1 MRRFFSIF
9 LSLILILSWGSAFA
23 REDSFIVVDDEEDIP
38 DPRYQ
43 ARALMRGMTL
53 EQMVYQLFIV
63 EPEALTG
70 EKRTTVL
77 SDTEDYFAR
86 YPVGGVILFGKNI
99 VSAEQLS
106 ALTAAIEADA
116 QRAGI
121 YAPFIAVD
129 EEGGAVSRVANK
141 LGYPLS
147 LSPHL
152 IGEAKDAS
160 AAREAGL
167 QIAAYLC
174 PLGINLNFAPVADVL
189 VADGPEI
196 GNRSYGSDAQM
207 VSVLA
212 AAMAEG
218 LRTGGIIPCYKHFP
232 GHGSVSGNTHTGT
245 ASTWRTLP
253 EMRETEWVPFAAAIE
268 QDIEMIMTSHLVA
281 RGLGDT
287 EPASLSQAVISR
299 LLREELGYDGV
310 VVTDALRMSSIT
322 AEYKPGAAAVRAL
335 QAGADVLLLP
345 SSLPTAAQAI
355 IKAVE
360 DGTLTRARIE
370 LSVERILALKIR
382 RGVIQ

>member
-1 MRRFFSIF
+1 MRRFLSIF
-9 LSLILILSWGSAFA
+9 LALILLLPWGSASA
-23 REDSFIVVDDEEDIP
+23 REDSFIVVDEEDDIP

-53 EQMVYQLFIV
+53 EEMVYQLFIV

-70 EKRTTVL
+70 EKRTTAL
-77 SDTEDYFAR
+77 SDTEAYFAR
-86 YPVGGVILFGKNI
+86 YPVGGVVLFGQNI
-99 VSAEQLS
+99 VSEEQLS
-106 ALTAAIEADA
+106 ALTAAIRADA
-116 QRAGI
+116 ERAGV

-129 EEGGAVSRVANK
+129 EEGGTVSRVGNK
-141 LGYPLS
+141 LGYS
-147 LSPHL
+147 LAQSPQL
-152 IGEAKDAS
+152 IGQAGDEA

-167 QIAAYLC
+167 HIAAYLR

-196 GNRSYGSDAQM
+196 GSRSYGSDAQA
-207 VSVLA
+207 VSALA

-218 LRTGGIIPCYKHFP
+218 LRMGGIIPCYKHFP

-245 ASTWRTLP
+245 ASTRRTLL
-253 EMRETEWVPFAAAIE
+253 EMRETEWVPFAAGIN
-268 QDIEMIMTSHLVA
+268 QDIEMIMVSHLVA
-281 RGLGDT
+281 KGLGDT
-287 EPASLSQAVISR
+287 EPASLSQAVIGR

-310 VVTDALRMSSIT
+310 VVTDALRMSAIT
-322 AEYKPGAAAVRAL
+322 AEYKPGTAAVRAL

-345 SSLPTAAQAI
+345 SSLPAATQAI

-360 DGTLTRARIE
+360 EGTLTQARIE
-370 LSVERILALKIR
+370 KSVERILALKIQ